1 MPTRS
6 VFLSHSSKDD
16 AVVRALRNALES
28 LGIETWAD
36 SERLTGAD
44 LLTAEI
50 QRAIEKADYFLA
62 VVSLHAINSEWVQR
76 EIDFAK
82 AARKKIIP
90 LLRPEIGMPALRL
103 LIGQEPVYIPLG
115 SGPGAVTAV
124 LPDILVAMDLDLPRE
139 VVEQAQE
146 QAKPIADLILE
157 LTDPAVAE
165 LDGARRAT
173 AVAKL
178 TYRPPD
184 DSPTVESGRYRFT
197 APLGPIEAEEIKWYL
212 ERYINWPA
220 GLFQERAQRVVE
232 GLPGWGRLLFDGVN
246 DPEGR
251 QALAAWRAAA
261 TGERRFTVKVDQRLI
276 SGTPDER
283 RKEAAEAATVL
294 LGLPWELIHDDGGYL
309 FQHEPPRNSPNGGMR
324 SILPP
329 MQLSNG

>member
-115 SGPGAVTAV
+115 SGPGAV
-124 LPDILVAMDLDLPRE
+124 
-139 VVEQAQE
+139 
-146 QAKPIADLILE
+146 
-157 LTDPAVAE
+157 
-165 LDGARRAT
+165 
-173 AVAKL
+173 
-178 TYRPPD
+178 
-184 DSPTVESGRYRFT
+184 
-197 APLGPIEAEEIKWYL
+197 
-212 ERYINWPA
+212 
-220 GLFQERAQRVVE
+220 
-232 GLPGWGRLLFDGVN
+232 
-246 DPEGR
+246 
-251 QALAAWRAAA
+251 
-261 TGERRFTVKVDQRLI
+261 
-276 SGTPDER
+276 
-283 RKEAAEAATVL
+283 
-294 LGLPWELIHDDGGYL
+294 
-309 FQHEPPRNSPNGGMR
+309 
-324 SILPP
+324 
-329 MQLSNG
+329 